1 VSKVI
6 KRVPISE
13 EDQLL
18 VQRTWYELAGLE
30 NLVKQFTSD
39 TAYKPNQERYE
50 YVLTKYL
57 EAYAYHDMVFNEV
70 VRKNLGDE
78 MFEKHRN
85 DNIVVSFI
93 DSEIIISEKQVDA
106 VSCGCSSL
114 KKIRE
119 QRLGE
124 VEIEGVER

>member
-1 VSKVI
+1 MAEVI

-13 EDQLL
+13 DDQLL

-39 TAYKPNQERYE
+39 TAYKPEHERYE

-70 VRKNLGDE
+70 VRKNLGEE
-78 MFEKHRN
+78 MFKKHRN

-93 DSEIIISEKQVDA
+93 DSEIIISEKQVVA
-106 VSCGCSSL
+106 VSCGCGSL

-124 VEIEGVER
+124 VEIEGVEQ